1 MTQLFQG
8 QPSSVMKA
16 KNEFN
21 TLETARDD
29 KGGKKI
35 HIEIIELHAPAN
47 SPKKTQAPLGLN
59 VDRMGLQ

>member
-1 MTQLFQG
+1 MCKKEGGISKFKDMTQLFQG

-29 KGGKKI
+29 KG
-35 HIEIIELHAPAN
+35 EN
-47 SPKKTQAPLGLN
+47 SH
-59 VDRMGLQ
+59 